1 MNILGI
7 SGIADEAAQVAAE
20 TGPVYGEE
28 EMGQDAFLKLLTTQM
43 AHQDPLDPMS
53 NEQFVA
59 QLAQFSSLEQMITMR
74 THNKDQR
81 NINYTK

>member
-53 NEQFVA
+53 N
-59 QLAQFSSLEQMITMR
+59 
-74 THNKDQR
+74 
-81 NINYTK
+81 